1 MAIINKSQIS
11 NIKSQN
17 YILLLAIIVIIAS
30 FFRLW
35 QITSIPGGLF
45 PDEAANG
52 LDIVNYIFEG
62 QHSPFFERGLGRE
75 SLFFYLQSVSAK
87 IFGVGVWQMHI
98 VSAIIGILT
107 VITAWFF
114 IKKLFNARIAFL
126 ASIFMAT
133 SSWH

>member
-1 MAIINKSQIS
+1 MAIINKIRNPKHEIR
-11 NIKSQN
+11 NIL
-17 YILLLAIIVIIAS
+17 ILMIIIVIAG

-35 QITSIPGGLF
+35 QITSVPGGLF

-114 IKKLFNARIAFL
+114 IKKLFRLIKIFL
-126 ASIFMAT
+126 RF
-133 SSWH
+133 